1 VIARILPKELA
12 VEVMRKDEDKH
23 EHVDRILA
31 HFSALKRERDE
42 AIERFQRLRGSIEG
56 QVGDK
61 QQMAVLKNGA

>member
-1 VIARILPKELA
+1 
-12 VEVMRKDEDKH
+12 MRKDEDKH